1 MKSTEDGQVL
11 QRFCIAFIQKM
22 SVKESNIQ
30 SFLKYGLID
39 WFIKLLL
46 RSKNNQIHVFCL
58 DFSSA
63 LIANILQS
71 NVTLE
76 FLEKNIAVC
85 KNLIET
91 FLNIIKEKI
100 HSSVLMHYLICL
112 NLLNIDKFKTIIEEC
127 QFNEKIKE
135 FIEYYND
142 IDVVT
147 ENEKFEKKTVLDLC
161 NNLFN
166 NNNKESNDETNYE
179 NKFKE
184 FENEQRELIFESF
197 QDEIS

>member
-1 MKSTEDGQVL
+1 M
-11 QRFCIAFIQKM
+11 
-22 SVKESNIQ
+22 
-30 SFLKYGLID
+30 
-39 WFIKLLL
+39 
-46 RSKNNQIHVFCL
+46 
-58 DFSSA
+58 
-63 LIANILQS
+63 
-71 NVTLE
+71 E

-112 NLLNIDKFKTIIEEC
+112 NLLNIDKFKNINEEC

-135 FIEYYND
+135 FIEYYNN
-142 IDVVT
+142 IDVIT

-161 NNLFN
+161 NSLFN
-166 NNNKESNDETNYE
+166 NNKETNNDESNYE
-179 NKFKE
+179 NKFKD